1 MPLKSYDKDAF
12 HLYTNIWFSLLQTH
26 SEVHEVEELFQHFC
40 HDGEISFWQVVPHS
54 SHIQLVDKDA
64 VRKREREVHKIIKI
78 RNQKTEH
85 PIKMLSWYVLFVC
98 VCDSQG
104 SPDTGSPA
112 AVLCRR
118 PRCCPPCASLHAAE
132 LRRGGRRWWWW
143 GGTNILVI
151 LFYNLQ

>member
-85 PIKMLSWYVLFVC
+85 PIKMLSWYVLCVC
-98 VCDSQG
+98 VCVTHRAPLTQAAQQQCCVGGHD
-104 SPDTGSPA
+104 
-112 AVLCRR
+112 AVLHVL
-118 PRCCPPCASLHAAE
+118 PCM
-132 LRRGGRRWWWW
+132 
-143 GGTNILVI
+143 
-151 LFYNLQ
+151 LQSWEEEGDDDDDDEEEQTF